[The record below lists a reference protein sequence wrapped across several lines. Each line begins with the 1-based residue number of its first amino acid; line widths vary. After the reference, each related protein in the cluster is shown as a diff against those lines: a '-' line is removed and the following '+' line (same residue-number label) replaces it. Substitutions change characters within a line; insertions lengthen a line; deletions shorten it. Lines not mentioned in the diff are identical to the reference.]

1 MPNLFSTA
9 ASPLISEMLNV
20 NPTHRANIKAICSH
34 AWINETYSDLCLDVA
49 EDLARQTPVRLDLL
63 LSLTA
68 PAVNSEKI
76 MVGADQVNHFPIFNL
91 ILLSKRM
98 RILLIYFLVIFFIFN
113 ILN

>member
-1 MPNLFSTA
+1 
-9 ASPLISEMLNV
+9 MLNV

-34 AWINETYSDLCLDVA
+34 TWINETYPDLCLDVA

-76 MVGADQVNHFPIFNL
+76 MADADQVKCSF
-91 ILLSKRM
+91 ILDDMLSSKRI
-98 RILLIYFLVIFFIFN
+98 RIYY
-113 ILN
+113 